1 MRIAVFTKNRTN
13 PAYMAARLGADR
25 AAAVFGD
32 EVSHLV
38 PETPDDPQEQIS
50 LIDRAL
56 AGAPDAIVLSPVH
69 ASRVDPAILR
79 IRAAGVPVFAFV
91 NPVEAAP
98 TITYVG
104 ADDARL
110 AADVAGYL
118 FARMGGKGRVLI
130 VGGHVESVTSI
141 ARVTAFEHAARAMP
155 GIEVVG
161 HCVGDYQ
168 RGVARE
174 AVARW
179 LGLHH
184 EAPDAVLVA
193 NDIMAVG
200 VIDALQAAGKRALV
214 VGVNAIP
221 EAIDAIR
228 EGRMLATADF
238 NAMQMAFTATECAAR
253 HLRGERMPA
262 RVDLPVD
269 LVDASNFHHWDRP
282 YEARPVKTLAE
293 ILA

>member
-1 MRIAVFTKNRTN
+1 MKIAVFTKNRSN
-13 PAYMAARLGADR
+13 PAYMAARLGAER

-32 EVSHLV
+32 EVAHYV
-38 PETPDDPQEQIS
+38 PETPDDPQQQIA
-50 LIDRAL
+50 LIDQAL
-56 AGAPDAIVLSPVH
+56 ASAPDAIVLSPVH

-79 IRAAGVPVFAFV
+79 IRDAGIPLFAFV
-91 NPVEAAP
+91 NPIEAAP
-98 TITYVG
+98 TQTYVG

-118 FARMGGKGRVLI
+118 FARMGGRGRVLI

-141 ARVTAFEHAARAMP
+141 ARVTAFEQAARAAP
-155 GIEVVG
+155 GIEIVSR
-161 HCVGDYQ
+161 CVGDYQ
-168 RGVARE
+168 RVVARD

-179 LGLHH
+179 LGDHR
-184 EAPDAVLVA
+184 EVPDAFLVA
-193 NDIMAVG
+193 NDIMAIG
-200 VIDALQAAGKRALV
+200 VIEALQAEGQRAWV

-221 EAIDAIR
+221 EAIHAIR

-238 NAMQMAFTATECAAR
+238 NAMQMAYTVTECAAR

-262 RVDLPVD
+262 HVELPVE
-269 LVDASNFHHWDRP
+269 LVDASNFQHWDRP